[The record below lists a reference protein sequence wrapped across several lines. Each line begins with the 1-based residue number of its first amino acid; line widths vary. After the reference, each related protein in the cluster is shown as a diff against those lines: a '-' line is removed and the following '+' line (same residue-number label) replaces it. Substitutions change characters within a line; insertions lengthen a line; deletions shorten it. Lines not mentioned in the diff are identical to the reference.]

1 MVKKLDSLGNN
12 YVVVRVTSNSEKEK
26 ALHALTD
33 LDVTFIDNY
42 NLGKEELVSWIC
54 SELKCSKDVAAAI
67 GERVSWKLNSI
78 VAAIG
83 TLSILGDVKKSDVAK
98 YVRAANT
105 TNVSDIVPYILG
117 CARRSVRYSGVID
130 VIMQYQWGVGWLVK
144 YLVGQLDVWL
154 AIWEWT
160 GLGLLTLQ
168 NVDEFL
174 LVNKDSRLSKVT
186 ASQVVSKLSRTGN
199 VSLEFIEYVRQHFAL
214 LDTSDRLCIY
224 KIIQLIKLGG

>member
-1 MVKKLDSLGNN
+1 M
-12 YVVVRVTSNSEKEK
+12 
-26 ALHALTD
+26 
-33 LDVTFIDNY
+33 
-42 NLGKEELVSWIC
+42 
-54 SELKCSKDVAAAI
+54 
-67 GERVSWKLNSI
+67 
-78 VAAIG
+78 
-83 TLSILGDVKKSDVAK
+83 
-98 YVRAANT
+98 
-105 TNVSDIVPYILG
+105 
-117 CARRSVRYSGVID
+117 
-130 VIMQYQWGVGWLVK
+130 
-144 YLVGQLDVWL
+144 WL

>member
-1 MVKKLDSLGNN
+1 M
-12 YVVVRVTSNSEKEK
+12 
-26 ALHALTD
+26 
-33 LDVTFIDNY
+33 
-42 NLGKEELVSWIC
+42 
-54 SELKCSKDVAAAI
+54 
-67 GERVSWKLNSI
+67 
-78 VAAIG
+78 AAIG